1 MEAKHTAPYGDLMTA
16 TPAPAFT
23 SLALRDQP
31 PPDWADVV
39 VESLPA
45 ELVGLTDPAQWARE
59 IFSARSLPPVV
70 VALMGARQLLAPL
83 AGASRG
89 TGEVFTVRDVAGDD
103 GEALIAYPDRHLDF
117 RASVGVDA
125 TSRLVWVTT
134 AVWFHG
140 WRGRTYFLPVRFLH
154 DPVTR
159 AMTRRA
165 VERLARGTMAG

>member
-1 MEAKHTAPYGDLMTA
+1 MEDVMTA
-16 TPAPAFT
+16 ELAPAFT

-45 ELVGLTDPAQWARE
+45 ELVGLSDPALWARE

-70 VALMGARQLLAPL
+70 VGLMGVRQLLAPL
-83 AGASRG
+83 VGASRG
-89 TGEVFTVRDVAGDD
+89 TWDVFGVREQDRGQ

-117 RASVGVDA
+117 RASVGVDVTA
-125 TSRLVWVTT
+125 RLLWVTT

-140 WRGRTYFLPVRFLH
+140 RCGRAYFLPVRFLH

-165 VERLARGTMAG
+165 IDRRARGTMAG

>member
-1 MEAKHTAPYGDLMTA
+1 MTA
-16 TPAPAFT
+16 TLAPAFK

-45 ELVGLTDPAQWARE
+45 ELLGLSDPAQWARE
-59 IFSARSLPPVV
+59 IFSARSLSPVV
-70 VALMGARQLLAPL
+70 VGLMGVRQLLAPL
-83 AGASRG
+83 FGASRG
-89 TGEVFTVRDVAGDD
+89 TWDVFAVQAVAGDD
-103 GEALIAYPDRHLDF
+103 ESGHGEALIAYPDRHLDF
-117 RASVGVDA
+117 RASVGVDVTA
-125 TSRLVWVTT
+125 RLLWVTT

-140 WRGRTYFLPVRFLH
+140 RRGRAYFLPVRFLH

-165 VERLARGTMAG
+165 VGRLARGTMAG

>member
-1 MEAKHTAPYGDLMTA
+1 MAVAST
-16 TPAPAFT
+16 PAFT
-23 SLALRDQP
+23 SVALRDQP

-70 VALMGARQLLAPL
+70 VGLMGVRQLLAPL
-83 AGASRG
+83 VGASRG
-89 TGEVFTVRDVAGDD
+89 SWDVFTVKNVAGDD

-117 RASVGVDA
+117 RASVGVDVTA
-125 TSRLVWVTT
+125 RLVWVTT

-140 WRGRTYFLPVRFLH
+140 RRGRAYFLPVRFLH

-165 VERLARGTMAG
+165 IDRLARGTMAG

>member
-1 MEAKHTAPYGDLMTA
+1 MTA
-16 TPAPAFT
+16 ALAPAFT

-45 ELVGLTDPAQWARE
+45 ELVGLSDPAQWARE

-70 VALMGARQLLAPL
+70 VGLMGVRQLLAPL
-83 AGASRG
+83 VGASRG
-89 TGEVFTVRDVAGDD
+89 TWDVFAVREADD
-103 GEALIAYPDRHLDF
+103 GLGEALIAYPDRHLDF
-117 RASVGVDA
+117 RASVGVDVTA
-125 TSRLVWVTT
+125 RLLWVTT

-140 WRGRTYFLPVRFLH
+140 RRGRAYFLPVRFLH

-165 VERLARGTMAG
+165 IDRLARGTMAG

>member
-1 MEAKHTAPYGDLMTA
+1 MTA

-39 VESLPA
+39 IESLPA
-45 ELVGLTDPAQWARE
+45 ELTGLSDPAQWARE

-70 VALMGARQLLAPL
+70 VGLMGVRQLLAPL
-83 AGASRG
+83 VGASRG
-89 TGEVFTVRDVAGDD
+89 TWDVFAVRDATSDQTPSHE
-103 GEALIAYPDRHLDF
+103 EALIAYPDRHLDF
-117 RASVGVDA
+117 RASVGVDVTA
-125 TSRLVWVTT
+125 RLLWVTT

-165 VERLARGTMAG
+165 IERLKRGTMAG

>member
-1 MEAKHTAPYGDLMTA
+1 MSA
-16 TPAPAFT
+16 TLAPAFT

-45 ELVGLTDPAQWARE
+45 ELVGLSDPAKWARE

-70 VALMGARQLLAPL
+70 VGLMCVRQLLAPL
-83 AGASRG
+83 FGASRG
-89 TGEVFTVRDVAGDD
+89 TWDVFAVQDVAGDD
-103 GEALIAYPDRHLDF
+103 ESGHGEALIAHPDRHLDF
-117 RASVGVDA
+117 RASVGVDVTA
-125 TSRLVWVTT
+125 RLLWVTT

-140 WRGRTYFLPVRFLH
+140 HRGRAYFLPVRFLH

-165 VERLARGTMAG
+165 IGRLARGTMAG